1 MSFGTV
7 AVIAIKHA
15 IHRQPAQL
23 TQTGRFDFFVQFG
36 DGIMSAID
44 FFVTV
49 DKVKGAAGEQR
60 VVITFNGKYLPYAVQ
75 YADKAA
81 HKDPCE

>member
-1 MSFGTV
+1 MCYWVLHPEHTACHSHKTT
-7 AVIAIKHA
+7 AC
-15 IHRQPAQL
+15 L
-23 TQTGRFDFFVQFG
+23 QFG

-44 FFVTV
+44 FFVDV
-49 DKVKGAAGEQR
+49 DKVKGPAGETR

-81 HKDPCE
+81 SKEPME